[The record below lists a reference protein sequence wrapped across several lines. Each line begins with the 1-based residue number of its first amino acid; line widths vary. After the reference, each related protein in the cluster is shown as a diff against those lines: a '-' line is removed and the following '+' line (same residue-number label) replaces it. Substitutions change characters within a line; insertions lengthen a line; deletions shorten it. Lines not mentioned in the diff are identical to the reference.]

1 MATRHQPGDCHNG
14 HWIPACRSCCARVAS
29 VSMDLFDKEIRPKL
43 REHHIGDALRFD
55 LAQLK
60 DYIAHL
66 AQGGASWPTRSEK
79 STGPSSGSP
88 RSPATSG
95 RCEPSSR
102 TAAGGLARS
111 ARAREQQ
118 IRQKLIASL
127 EKFGSPKVGAVG
139 SPSPLKSLPSP
150 ASPLS
155 MPAPTGSER

>member
-60 DYIAHL
+60 DYIASL
-66 AQGGASWPTRSEK
+66 AEGGASWPTRSEK
-79 STGPSSGSP
+79 STGPSSRSP

-95 RCEPSSR
+95 RCGPSSG
-102 TAAGGLARS
+102 TTPGGLARS

-127 EKFGSPKVGAVG
+127 EKSGSLKAGAPG
-139 SPSPLKSLPSP
+139 SPSPLNSLPSLP
-150 ASPLS
+150 PPLS
-155 MPAPTGSER
+155 MPAPTEAER